1 MCLTFGGPGGKLDV
15 LDHGRVPFRAS
26 LRGCPT
32 RDGVQTPKVRK
43 PANTG
48 GGDDDGVG
56 GHGAAGDTDRIERV
70 YLDGNHAYRS
80 THDYNGPYW
89 RAEWWAQ
96 VPVSK
101 RGAQLRDTRDG
112 ERPNDVDFRRQR
124 WSRGRAAGAK
134 VGHRKLTGAPEAEVA
149 GLSNEKVTETSETR
163 LPNLDPN

>member
-1 MCLTFGGPGGKLDV
+1 M
-15 LDHGRVPFRAS
+15 
-26 LRGCPT
+26 GC
-32 RDGVQTPKVRK
+32 RHPKVRK

-70 YLDGNHAYRS
+70 YLDGDHAYRFI
-80 THDYNGPYW
+80 HDYHGPYW

-134 VGHRKLTGAPEAEVA
+134 VGHRKLTGVPEAEVA